1 MINRDIQNEF
11 AEFLCKVV
19 RVREVEIP
27 YYVKWVK
34 MFEKRFP
41 GDHRLNRGAL
51 LEQFEGLLRGS
62 FSDWQVKQAV
72 IAVKHYWHFI
82 ERKIVALSNKQLS
95 AQAVEDSP
103 DITNCSMRYAE
114 YCV

>member
-1 MINRDIQNEF
+1 MMNRDIQKEF
-11 AEFLCKVV
+11 TEFLCKVV

-34 MFEKRFP
+34 MFEKRFA
-41 GDHRLNRGAL
+41 GDHRLNRGAQ
-51 LEQFEGLLRGS
+51 LEQFEGSLRGS

-72 IAVKHYWHFI
+72 NAVKHYWHFI
-82 ERKIVALSNKQLS
+82 DRRNVALTKKQLS

-103 DITNCSMRYAE
+103 
-114 YCV
+114 

>member
-1 MINRDIQNEF
+1 MMNRDIQNEF
-11 AEFLCKVV
+11 AVVLCKVV

-27 YYVKWVK
+27 YYVKWLK

-51 LEQFEGLLRGS
+51 LEQFEGSLRGS

-72 IAVKHYWHFI
+72 NAVKHYRHFI
-82 ERKIVALSNKQLS
+82 DRKNVALTKNHLS
-95 AQAVEDSP
+95 A
-103 DITNCSMRYAE
+103 
-114 YCV
+114 